1 MTTLRIDRARLW
13 DSLLELKQIGAYH
26 DDATGLQGVR
36 RLALTDADAEA
47 RRRCVGWMLEAGLE
61 VRVDRIGNVYATRP
75 GTDRSLPCVLMGSHI
90 DTVATGGAF
99 DGTLGVLGGIE
110 VMRTLDDAGV
120 QTLRDV
126 EVGFFTEEEGMR
138 FGTDMLGSA
147 VTAGRIPI
155 EHAWQLPDA
164 AGATVKDE
172 LERIGFD
179 GPAHERRPGP
189 HAYIECHIEQGP
201 VLADAGVPVGIVEGV
216 QSISWQRLTVHG
228 EAAHAGTTP
237 IGSRHDAGLV
247 AAAVVLE
254 ARRMCDS
261 GGYGQLRATVG
272 SFDIGEGQTNVVPHR
287 AVITVDLRN
296 PDDAMMTKAEK
307 DLAEYVDALAEQHGV
322 TVEWE
327 RMAKTAV
334 VPFDPAVQD
343 LLARTA
349 EELGL
354 GYVRTMSGAGHDA
367 QEIAAICPTAMVFV
381 RGENG
386 GISHTPREYSTPQS
400 CGDGTD
406 VLANAVLSLANRPG
420 PGHTSPPSGSLRSR
434 G

>member
-1 MTTLRIDRARLW
+1 
-13 DSLLELKQIGAYH
+13 
-26 DDATGLQGVR
+26 VR
-36 RLALTDADAEA
+36 RLALTDADAAA
-47 RRRCVGWMLEAGLE
+47 RRRCVQWMLDAGLD
-61 VRVDRIGNVYATRP
+61 VRVDRIGNVYATRA

-110 VMRTLDDAGV
+110 VLRSLNDAGIT
-120 QTLRDV
+120 TLRDI
-126 EVGFFTEEEGMR
+126 EVGFFTEEEGVR

-155 EHAWQLPDA
+155 EHAWQLADLD
-164 AGATVKDE
+164 GKTVKEE
-172 LERIGFD
+172 LRRIGFD
-179 GPAHERRPGP
+179 GAVPERRPVP

-201 VLADAGVPVGIVEGV
+201 ILADADVSVGIVEGA

-237 IGSRHDAGLV
+237 TGSRHDAGLV
-247 AAAVVLE
+247 AALVVVE

-261 GGYGQLRATVG
+261 GDYGQLRATICN
-272 SFDIGEGQTNVVPHR
+272 FDIGQGQTNVIPHY
-287 AVITVDLRN
+287 ATLTVDLRN
-296 PDDAMMTKAEK
+296 PDDELRTAAEK
-307 DLAEYVDALAEQHGV
+307 DLAAYVDAVAEQHGV

-334 VPFDPAVQD
+334 IPFDPGVQN
-343 LLARTA
+343 LLADIA
-349 EELGL
+349 QQLGHR
-354 GYVRTMSGAGHDA
+354 YVRAMSGAGHDA

-386 GISHTPREYSTPQS
+386 GISHTPREYSTPDA

-406 VLANAVLSLANRPG
+406 VLANAVLRLANQP
-420 PGHTSPPSGSLRSR
+420 
-434 G
+434 